1 MHVSVFVAAGYFVTW
16 IFHPNVAKN
25 GEICVNTLK
34 KDWKPTLGLPV
45 MFFLYSPIPCLVSF
59 TSLRYGKML
68 TIDPFMLSVI
78 SAWELSVRSTQHV
91 FLFQYSWSFSCL
103 ELWFQCFCDH
113 SYDAWICVV
122 SRLFLH
128 IFCFFGFGCQPLLRP
143 SLPVSSRL
151 VTETHN
157 PG

>member
-1 MHVSVFVAAGYFVTW
+1 MCLCLLLQGILWHESFIQMLLRMVKFVW
-16 IFHPNVAKN
+16 
-25 GEICVNTLK
+25 TL
-34 KDWKPTLGLPV
+34 WKRIGNPPLASA

-68 TIDPFMLSVI
+68 TIDLFMLSVI
-78 SAWELSVRSTQHV
+78 SVWELSVRSTQHV

-122 SRLFLH
+122 SHLFLYM
-128 IFCFFGFGCQPLLRP
+128 FCFFGFRCQPLLWL

-151 VTETHN
+151 VTETQH